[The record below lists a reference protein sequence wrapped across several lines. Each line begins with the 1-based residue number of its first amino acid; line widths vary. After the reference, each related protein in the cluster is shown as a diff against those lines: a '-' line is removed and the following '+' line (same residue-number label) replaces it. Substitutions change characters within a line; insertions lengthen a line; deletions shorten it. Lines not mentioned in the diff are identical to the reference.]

1 MRFAHRIASLS
12 LVLLIAAV
20 TTAFADELT
29 INVLSNRADL
39 VSGDDALIEVIV
51 PADVTTGDV
60 HVTRNG
66 VDVTSS
72 FGLTA
77 VGPLRS
83 ASSTVSLPATT
94 TSRPS

>member
-20 TTAFADELT
+20 TTAFADELA

-51 PADVTTGDV
+51 PADD
-60 HVTRNG
+60 HRRR
-66 VDVTSS
+66 
-72 FGLTA
+72 
-77 VGPLRS
+77 PRHRP
-83 ASSTVSLPATT
+83 AST
-94 TSRPS
+94 